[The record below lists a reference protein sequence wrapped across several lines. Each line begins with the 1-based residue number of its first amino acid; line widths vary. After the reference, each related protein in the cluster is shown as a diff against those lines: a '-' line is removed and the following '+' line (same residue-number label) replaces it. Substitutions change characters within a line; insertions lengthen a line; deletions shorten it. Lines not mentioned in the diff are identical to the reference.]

1 MTQEDYEQ
9 NRAECWE
16 YVSKTILTIGGS
28 KEKRAFDYAFDRA
41 YALGK
46 LQASCRQVNKTISQE
61 EIEKAALKY
70 VFNRQKAR
78 HNAKNDE
85 EAYLSDFDNTLK
97 AWDAFDMAQAY
108 EDGANFA
115 LGKQEKDAVET
126 LSIAWA
132 ARDKNGDLFLFDHK
146 PERVYN
152 GAFSHWV
159 GNLSETVLDNECLP
173 TLTWDSDP
181 IEVELTIKRKK
192 NG

>member
-1 MTQEDYEQ
+1 MTQTEYEQ

-46 LQASCRQVNKTISQE
+46 LQASCRQVNKTISQK

-97 AWDAFDMAQAY
+97 AWDAFDMAQAF
-108 EDGANFA
+108 EDGMKFA
-115 LGKQEKDAVET
+115 LGKQEKDA
-126 LSIAWA
+126 
-132 ARDKNGDLFLFDHK
+132 
-146 PERVYN
+146 
-152 GAFSHWV
+152 
-159 GNLSETVLDNECLP
+159 ETVICGWVARASDGHLALFKRKPDREIYMRSNNGLWFGGSMTELDSTSFPE
-173 TLTWDSDP
+173 LTWDDDP
-181 IEVELTIKRKK
+181 IEVEIIIKRKK
-192 NG
+192 K